1 MHEFQY
7 LHRGQVLT
15 GYGHAISM
23 RVARYPYF
31 CLYMHSLFSF
41 APAEAGAVVAVRGA
55 GLSRLKSHYNEPFA
69 DSKIFA
75 CQRVND

>member
-15 GYGHAISM
+15 GYAIPETSSDHPAGSPFVSISTHAISM

-41 APAEAGAVVAVRGA
+41 APAEAGVVVAVFI
-55 GLSRLKSHYNEPFA
+55 L
-69 DSKIFA
+69 
-75 CQRVND
+75 